1 MKRIMMVLLALMLAI
16 SLAGCSLDSLGDY
29 KEAAEKTDQIK
40 KGQTAGEFSVKMDFN
55 TEGMTEEQ
63 IKELNY
69 FRTMKGSFNA
79 VFDEDEG
86 VEKGIIRNY
95 FNFGGLGFDFDLFID
110 GEEAYMKLPVI
121 GKYMRLEEMQSS
133 MMQQPENGEIEIVSK
148 ETLDGINEKWLGM
161 LKKEDIFQGKNI
173 VLTTPDGEVKTT
185 EYTIKLNDEQIKSL
199 VVHSL
204 DLLSKDE
211 KLIEN
216 YEEYIKKN
224 VEHLKDTSVEK
235 LLSDMKESITEYTVE
250 NFSYTA
256 YVDIDGYIVNEMIDI
271 SLKVEN
277 TKPAT
282 ATRLDYKLDI
292 KNWDINKDQKFDFP
306 VLTEDNTLDMDKMD
320 ENMPFMMEDLFKNK
334 D

>member
-1 MKRIMMVLLALMLAI
+1 MKRIMIALLALMLAI
-16 SLAGCSLDSLGDY
+16 SLAGCSLDSLEGY
-29 KEAAEKTDQIK
+29 KKAAEKTDQIK
-40 KGQTAGEFSVKMDFN
+40 KGQTAGEFSLMMDFN

-69 FRTMKGSFNA
+69 FRTMKGSFSA
-79 VFDEDEG
+79 VFDEDED

-110 GEEAYMKLPVI
+110 GEEAFMKMPVI
-121 GKYMRLEEMQSS
+121 GKYMRLDEMQSS
-133 MMQQPENGEIEIVSK
+133 MMQQPEDEKIEIVSK

-161 LKKEDIFQGKNI
+161 LKKEDIFRGKNI

-199 VVHSL
+199 AVHSL

-211 KLIEN
+211 KLKEN
-216 YEEYIKKN
+216 FEEYIRKN
-224 VEHLKDTSVEK
+224 VEDLKDTTTEK
-235 LLSDMKESITEYTVE
+235 LLSEMKEKINDYTVE

-256 YVDIDGYIVNEMIDI
+256 YVDIDGYIVNEMIEV
-271 SLKVEN
+271 SMKAEN

-282 ATRLDYKLDI
+282 VTRLDYKLDI
-292 KNWDINKDQKFDFP
+292 KNWDINKDQKFEFP
-306 VLTEDNTLDMDKMD
+306 VLNEDNTLDMNQMD